1 MPKGNP
7 ILRPASQKLQKFV
20 IRVPGGSFAIE
31 HLLLFG
37 MMTGLGTDHSE
48 NSFTVHFTLMKHNS
62 KSRTRETPKEPRT

>member
-7 ILRPASQKLQKFV
+7 IPRPAFQKLQKFV
-20 IRVPGGSFAIE
+20 IRVPGGSFAME

-48 NSFTVHFTLMKHNS
+48 NSFTVPFHAN
-62 KSRTRETPKEPRT
+62 ETSLKVKDT